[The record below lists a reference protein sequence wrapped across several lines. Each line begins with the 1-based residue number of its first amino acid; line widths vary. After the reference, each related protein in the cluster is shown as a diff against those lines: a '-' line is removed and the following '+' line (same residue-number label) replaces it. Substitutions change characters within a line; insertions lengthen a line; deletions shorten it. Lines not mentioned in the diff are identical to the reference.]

1 MSSSETRLNAVI
13 AALEKVSDHVNT
25 LSEDVELDASVYN
38 RWISML
44 DGVVEGNWKSM
55 LLDETQLVNSQDMIM
70 HVEAAIAF
78 LEEHRDA

>member
-1 MSSSETRLNAVI
+1 MSSNDARLNAVI

-78 LEEHRDA
+78 LEEHREA

>member
-78 LEEHRDA
+78 LEEHREA

>member
-1 MSSSETRLNAVI
+1 MSSNDARLNAVI

-44 DGVVEGNWKSM
+44 DGVVDGNWKSM
-55 LLDETQLVNSQDMIM
+55 LLDDTELVSSQDMIM

-78 LEEHRDA
+78 LEQHRDA

>member
-1 MSSSETRLNAVI
+1 MSSNDARLNAVI

-25 LSEDVELDASVYN
+25 LSEDVELDASIYN

-55 LLDETQLVNSQDMIM
+55 LLSDEDTVMAHDMQL
-70 HVEAAIAF
+70 HVGAAIAF
-78 LEEHRDA
+78 LEECRG

>member
-1 MSSSETRLNAVI
+1 MSSNDARLNAVI